1 MLRSYFLTAIRN
13 LSKNKLNASINIIGL
28 AVAFTCS
35 ILLFLMVHYEFSF
48 DRFQAKSDRLFQ
60 VYNLAH
66 EENGDTKGDVLSYP
80 VVPAFKTEVPGVVRA
95 TAISRA
101 GSDVSYKGIETVQR
115 ITTVDADFFR
125 MFSFPVVSGNSA
137 DPLGSLNSVV
147 LSQSAATAIFGKEDP
162 LGKTIKTKIE
172 GVWSD
177 LVVSAVLQDPP
188 SNSTIQYAVLAPG
201 TRTIGIH
208 KIIRCSWNWRQE

>member
-1 MLRSYFLTAIRN
+1 MLKWQPVCGENRKQFMLRSYFLTAIRN

-95 TAISRA
+95 TAISPA
-101 GSDVSYKGIETVQR
+101 PT
-115 ITTVDADFFR
+115 
-125 MFSFPVVSGNSA
+125 FP
-137 DPLGSLNSVV
+137 P
-147 LSQSAATAIFGKEDP
+147 I
-162 LGKTIKTKIE
+162 
-172 GVWSD
+172 
-177 LVVSAVLQDPP
+177 P
-188 SNSTIQYAVLAPG
+188 SSSG
-201 TRTIGIH
+201 TRPAISRPPI
-208 KIIRCSWNWRQE
+208 